1 MVVYTGEFCLTLSV
15 LPWHSM
21 VAARCQELLSFIGF
35 GASSIPPPQRICPC
49 FPKPGQSMRALF
61 LHDVYKS
68 WSSSRSP
75 VDFRYHDICS
85 DCFPLLH
92 AAQIRAGTL
101 VARSTSLR
109 QTSSTVMLPQVAGLF
124 VNAIT
129 MYSTL
134 SSPDNTCRHRPR
146 THNASCLRRLGPDLS
161 TCCLAAASVFGRTT
175 SL

>member
-1 MVVYTGEFCLTLSV
+1 MALHGRGTVSR
-15 LPWHSM
+15 
-21 VAARCQELLSFIGF
+21 AAQLHRLRCVFD
-35 GASSIPPPQRICPC
+35 ASSPEDLSLPSQNLGKACAH
-49 FPKPGQSMRALF
+49 SF
-61 LHDVYKS
+61 L
-68 WSSSRSP
+68 SRSP

-109 QTSSTVMLPQVAGLF
+109 QNEFDCHASSSRGSFRQS
-124 VNAIT
+124 IT
-129 MYSTL
+129 MFSTL
-134 SSPDNTCRHRPR
+134 TSPHNTCRHRPR
-146 THNASCLRRLGPDLS
+146 THNASCPRRLGPDLS